1 MQSCVAKRMG
11 TGPPF
16 SCKMKSE
23 GAKNTV
29 FGARKSP
36 IPADSPSRKAS
47 PAGWIAK
54 RKPSEADDTNIP
66 HIFLYL
72 WRFTTWTHAS
82 APRAT
87 PPCAYAFCSSWRGPH
102 KLHRRASL
110 FFAQG
115 IPKGLVIG
123 CGGFIATV
131 W

>member
-1 MQSCVAKRMG
+1 M
-11 TGPPF
+11 
-16 SCKMKSE
+16 
-23 GAKNTV
+23 

-36 IPADSPSRKAS
+36 IPADCPSRKAS

-72 WRFTTWTHAS
+72 MTIHNLGSCVRSPRNAAHVHTPFARHGEARISPTA
-82 APRAT
+82 AP
-87 PPCAYAFCSSWRGPH
+87 
-102 KLHRRASL
+102 L